1 MSEQAGG
8 CDMGQAIGCG
18 VGSVLVTLGLL
29 VGPALATAPS
39 RTTPAY
45 VRAALANPAR
55 GDMREV
61 DARRRTEAVIAFSGI
76 KPGDKVAELI
86 PGQGY
91 FSKIF
96 AKIVG
101 PHGRVYM
108 VWPNEYAK
116 VAHPD
121 PEVDRELA
129 QKPEYSNITVLAQ
142 PAARFST
149 PEPVDLVFTAQNYH
163 DYPDKFMGS
172 VDPVAFDRA
181 VFRALKPGGVFLVV
195 DHVAEAG
202 SGMRD
207 TDTLHRIDPATV
219 KAQVTS
225 VGFRF
230 DGESQA
236 LRNPSDDH
244 RRRVFDPQVRGH
256 TDQFIFR
263 FRKPG

>member
-1 MSEQAGG
+1 MKRVAGG
-8 CDMGQAIGCG
+8 GIGT
-18 VGSVLVTLGLL
+18 VLVTIGMLL
-29 VGPALATAPS
+29 GPALAAAYPRPTS
-39 RTTPAY
+39 TY
-45 VRAALANPAR
+45 VRTALADPAR

-61 DARRRTEAVIAFSGI
+61 DARRHTEAVIAFSGI
-76 KPGDKVAELI
+76 KPGDKVADLI

-91 FSKIF
+91 FSKVF
-96 AKIVG
+96 SKIVG
-101 PHGRVYM
+101 LHGRVYM
-108 VWPNEYAK
+108 VWPDEYAK

-121 PEVDRELA
+121 PEVDRKLA
-129 QKPEYSNITVLAQ
+129 QQPEYANITVLAQ
-142 PAARFST
+142 PAAKFST

-172 VDPVAFDRA
+172 ADPIAFDRA

-207 TDTLHRIDPATV
+207 TDTLHRIDPETV

-230 DGESQA
+230 DGESRA
-236 LRNPSDDH
+236 LRNSADDH
-244 RRRVFDPQVRGH
+244 RLKVFDPQVRGH

-263 FRKPG
+263 FRKPA